1 MKRKSSN
8 LYQFIHPQMM
18 ESRVK
23 KRKNLEM
30 SHCNG
35 ILNITEK
42 LLQEDGNYLGKA
54 QIKF

>member
-1 MKRKSSN
+1 
-8 LYQFIHPQMM
+8 MM